1 MEKILVSACLAGVL
15 CKYNGTYN
23 DVPEIIRMVEQG
35 KAVPV
40 CPELLGGGGVPRE
53 PNEITGGDGHDVLEG
68 KARVI
73 TSSGQDC
80 TDMFVLGAQKVLEKA
95 KMLGVRAAILKERS
109 PSCGSNVIYDGNF
122 SGNKMPGMGVTAAIL
137 ERAGIKVYSENNFK
151 EILAVKK

>member
-1 MEKILVSACLAGVL
+1 MSACLAGVL

-35 KAVPV
+35 KAVAV

-53 PNEITGGDGHDVLEG
+53 PNEIAGGGGHDVLEG

-80 TDMFVLGAQKVLEKA
+80 TEMFVLGAQKVLEKA
-95 KMLGVRAAILKERS
+95 KMLGARAAILKERS
-109 PSCGSNVIYDGNF
+109 PSCGSTVIYDGNF
-122 SGNKMPGMGVTAAIL
+122 TGNRLPGMGVTAAIL
-137 ERAGIKVYSENNFK
+137 ERAGIKVYSEENFK
-151 EILAVKK
+151 EVSCD

>member
-53 PNEITGGDGHDVLEG
+53 PNEIAGGDGHDVLEG

-95 KMLGVRAAILKERS
+95 KMIGARVAILKERS
-109 PSCGSNVIYDGNF
+109 PSCGSNVIYDGKF
-122 SGNKMPGMGVTAAIL
+122 TGNKMPGRGVTAAML
-137 ERAGIKVYSENNFK
+137 ERAGIKVYSEENFK
-151 EILAVKK
+151 EIFV

>member
-80 TDMFVLGAQKVLEKA
+80 TDMFVRGAQKVLEKA
-95 KMLGVRAAILKERS
+95 KMLGARVAILKERS

-122 SGNKMPGMGVTAAIL
+122 TGNKKPGMGVTASL
-137 ERAGIKVYSENNFK
+137 LTREGIKVYSENNFK
-151 EILAVKK
+151 EVLAVKK

>member
-35 KAVPV
+35 KALPV
-40 CPELLGGGGVPRE
+40 CPELMGGGGVPRE
-53 PNEITGGDGHDVLEG
+53 PNEIVGGDGRDVLEG

-95 KMLGVRAAILKERS
+95 KMLGARVAILKERS
-109 PSCGSNVIYDGNF
+109 PSCGSNVIYDGSF
-122 SGNKMPGMGVTAAIL
+122 TGNKKPGMGVTASL
-137 ERAGIKVYSENNFK
+137 LTREGIKVYSENNFK
-151 EILAVKK
+151 EVLAVKK